1 MIRETIIR
9 KIVELD
15 LAGHSLLEDHV
26 RSTDELLHVAAVNE
40 FGSWETALGY
50 AGVRARDVGRCRD
63 LSPER
68 IKQQLRRLCTTGYD
82 LGAEVNRSRDRALY
96 DAARQHFGGWRDALI
111 ASGVNLANVTR
122 RRPKNL
128 DRDAMLLWLRN
139 RQSAGQTLVY
149 TEVCL
154 ENRDYALAIRREFG
168 SWARAVAEVLPSN
181 PSGDS

>member
-15 LAGHSLLEDHV
+15 VAGNSLHEDNV
-26 RSTDELLHVAAVNE
+26 QATNDLLHQAAISE
-40 FGSWETALGY
+40 FGSWETALLY
-50 AGVRARDVGRCRD
+50 AGVSVRDVGRFRD

-82 LGAEVNRSRDRALY
+82 LGAKVNQERDRALY
-96 DAARQHFGGWRDALI
+96 DAARQHFGGWRDALAAAGI
-111 ASGVNLANVTR
+111 NLANVTHR
-122 RRPKNL
+122 KPKNL
-128 DRDAMLLWLRN
+128 DREAMLRWLRN
-139 RQSAGQTLVY
+139 RHSAQQTLVY

-168 SWARAVAEVLPSN
+168 SWAKAIDQATL
-181 PSGDS
+181 SGDAD